1 MFFQRLEVKDKQI
14 AKVIYTPLF
23 NKLLEAQRAYRV
35 SSNWLT
41 TPPFTLYQIFNRE
54 TIAKLK
60 VQLEVARKLA
70 SNPLAYQVVEVT
82 NGKFCQLPVQG

>member
-35 SSNWLT
+35 SSNWL
-41 TPPFTLYQIFNRE
+41 PNPCGIIKELNIKKILESFQNVAYIGVLRQRWEEIK
-54 TIAKLK
+54 KLNTHPEI
-60 VQLEVARKLA
+60 VLQTA
-70 SNPLAYQVVEVT
+70 
-82 NGKFCQLPVQG
+82 